1 MTLRSRV
8 LLGACP
14 HCLIKDFFFSFFHTS
29 TFQLLDKPWSQEV
42 SSLLPPGSC
51 LQFLSHIQSHCSSM
65 FHRVLLSRALA
76 LPASQIVHKKKSP
89 RIYTSVHSGGF
100 ELTKLTYTRLEDSLI
115 RHRGDRY
122 RSATPVG
129 TTASSVACTSQQGD
143 VGQSVRGNYENTWK
157 CGELK
162 LYFSPSAG
170 GKKNIYI

>member
-1 MTLRSRV
+1 MVTGGVVPPPPRFLPSIFISHRV
-8 LLGACP
+8 
-14 HCLIKDFFFSFFHTS
+14 
-29 TFQLLDKPWSQEV
+29 Q
-42 SSLLPPGSC
+42 
-51 LQFLSHIQSHCSSM
+51 QSHCSSR

-100 ELTKLTYTRLEDSLI
+100 ELTKLTYTRLEDNLI

-129 TTASSVACTSQQGD
+129 TTASSVARTSQQGD

-170 GKKNIYI
+170 GKKIYIYKTCF